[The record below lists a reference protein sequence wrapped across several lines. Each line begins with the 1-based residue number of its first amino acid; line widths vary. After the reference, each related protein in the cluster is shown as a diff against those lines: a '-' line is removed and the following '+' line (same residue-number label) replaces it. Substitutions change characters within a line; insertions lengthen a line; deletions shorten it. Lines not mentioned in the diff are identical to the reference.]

1 MNLAEKNNSKQR
13 PAKIL
18 VVDDEQDI
26 LKVIQKGLQLEG
38 FNVDAN
44 KDPLDALKKYVP
56 GKYDLL
62 LLDIRMP
69 GLSGFELYR
78 RIRELDGKVKVC
90 FITAFE
96 MYFDEFKRVFPKIH
110 VSCFVHKPITI
121 GQLAKVVREELTRQ
135 IEEEPTIRQVKPKDF
150 ELRGP

>member
-1 MNLAEKNNSKQR
+1 M
-13 PAKIL
+13 
-18 VVDDEQDI
+18 VDDEEDI
-26 LKVIQKGLQLEG
+26 LKVIQKGLELEG

-44 KDPLDALKKYVP
+44 KDPLDVLKKYVP
-56 GKYDLL
+56 GMYDLL
-62 LLDIRMP
+62 LVDIRMP

-78 RIRELDGKVKVC
+78 KIREIDSKVKVC

-121 GQLAKVVREELTRQ
+121 SQLAKVVREELERV
-135 IEEEPTIRQVKPKDF
+135 IEEEPTIRQAKQK
-150 ELRGP
+150 EGPRL